1 VIVIGHRYAVH
12 VAVPSV
18 PEPAQFA
25 PTPTR
30 PQSEAADDGELERR
44 QHAAWRFRIARI
56 ALLGQGLAIGVV
68 GGFALAWSMAANLRF
83 GLEGIPVLGLA
94 VTPLHGGLLMAGG
107 ALAILACLGRWT
119 TVWFSAIA
127 AGGWATLTIVCAVG
141 AAHHAPGLLGFDPRD
156 TLLYGVLGA
165 YNLVLCIWLAP
176 TIWADWRLALP
187 GSAEH

>member
-1 VIVIGHRYAVH
+1 MIGHRYAVH

-25 PTPTR
+25 PTSTR
-30 PQSEAADDGELERR
+30 PHSEVAADGETERR
-44 QHAAWRFRIARI
+44 KHVTSRFRIAHI
-56 ALLGQGLAIGVV
+56 ALLAQGLAIGVV

-119 TVWFSAIA
+119 TVAFIAIA
-127 AGGWATLTIVCAVG
+127 AGGWATLTIVCAVE

-165 YNLVLCIWLAP
+165 YNLALCIWLAP
-176 TIWADWRLALP
+176 TLLADWRLART
-187 GSAEH
+187 GSPQH

>member
-1 VIVIGHRYAVH
+1 M
-12 VAVPSV
+12 
-18 PEPAQFA
+18 
-25 PTPTR
+25 
-30 PQSEAADDGELERR
+30 ERR
-44 QHAAWRFRIARI
+44 EHATSRFRIARI

-119 TVWFSAIA
+119 TVGFSAIA
-127 AGGWATLTIVCAVG
+127 AGGWATLTIVCAVE

>member
-1 VIVIGHRYAVH
+1 VSVIGHRYAVH

-18 PEPAQFA
+18 SEPAQFA

-30 PQSEAADDGELERR
+30 PPSEEAADGEMERR
-44 QHAAWRFRIARI
+44 EHATSRFRIAHI

-83 GLEGIPVLGLA
+83 GREGIPVLGLA

-119 TVWFSAIA
+119 TVGFSAIA
-127 AGGWATLTIVCAVG
+127 AGCWATLTMICAVE

-165 YNLVLCIWLAP
+165 YNLALCIWLAP
-176 TIWADWRLALP
+176 TLLADRRLARI
-187 GSAEH
+187 GSPEH

>member
-12 VAVPSV
+12 EAVPSV
-18 PEPAQFA
+18 SEPAQFA

-30 PQSEAADDGELERR
+30 PQSEAAADGELERR
-44 QHAAWRFRIARI
+44 AHATWRFRIARI

-119 TVWFSAIA
+119 TVAFSAIA
-127 AGGWATLTIVCAVG
+127 AGGWATLTIVCAVE
-141 AAHHAPGLLGFDPRD
+141 AARHAPGLLGFDPRD

-165 YNLVLCIWLAP
+165 YNFMLCIWLAP
-176 TIWADWRLALP
+176 TIWADWRLTRTR
-187 GSAEH
+187 SAEH

>member
-1 VIVIGHRYAVH
+1 VSVIGHRYAVH

-18 PEPAQFA
+18 SEPAQFA

-30 PQSEAADDGELERR
+30 PPSEEAADGEMERR
-44 QHAAWRFRIARI
+44 EHATSRFRIAHI

-83 GLEGIPVLGLA
+83 GREGIPVLGLA

-119 TVWFSAIA
+119 TVGFSAIA
-127 AGGWATLTIVCAVG
+127 AGGWATLTMVCAVE

-165 YNLVLCIWLAP
+165 YNLALCIWLAP
-176 TIWADWRLALP
+176 TLLADRRLARI
-187 GSAEH
+187 GSPEH